1 MATGWTQDIG
11 GTEAQQHYH
20 VSICLRRRA
29 LVDPQLAHEDK
40 ERMIM
45 PPEDNDHRWMLEMAD
60 RG

>member
-1 MATGWTQDIG
+1 MDGVRVVF
-11 GTEAQQHYH
+11 EAEQ
-20 VSICLRRRA
+20 
-29 LVDPQLAHEDK
+29 DK